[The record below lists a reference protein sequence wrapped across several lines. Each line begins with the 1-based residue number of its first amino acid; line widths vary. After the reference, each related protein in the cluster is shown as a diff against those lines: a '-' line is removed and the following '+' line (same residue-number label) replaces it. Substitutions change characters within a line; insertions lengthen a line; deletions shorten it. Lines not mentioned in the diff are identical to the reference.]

1 MFPKFPMHAK
11 SSCTCL
17 LCSGP
22 CSWQNGPCF
31 TLSGLASDFLS
42 MNMFLA
48 SRDVT
53 WKVNHIHDFS
63 IFFYY
68 SIIWG
73 IVICIL
79 CIYSQWYIVSMSMY
93 HVYLHLELAK
103 FQDSP
108 SWWSIIAIQN
118 CGFLQW
124 VSMLSHSRWSVIVAS
139 RKWYCLIALH
149 SVCLQYEQPKGWGSS
164 RYWFLRLLLKTILR
178 PRKAMHT
185 TLRQGLLCFS
195 LAPRSVG
202 VTKPFWNLTLVHTL
216 PSPL

>member
-1 MFPKFPMHAK
+1 MLNLPAHA
-11 SSCTCL
+11 
-17 LCSGP
+17 CSALGLAP
-22 CSWQNGPCF
+22 DRTALASPYQASRAIFWVWICSWHHVTSPERSIIF
-31 TLSGLASDFLS
+31 MIFLY
-42 MNMFLA
+42 
-48 SRDVT
+48 
-53 WKVNHIHDFS
+53 FS
-63 IFFYY
+63 I
-68 SIIWG
+68 IVIWG